1 MKKLL
6 LANLI
11 GIVTVFSLVSF
22 SGREAHYYVV
32 IGAFAKESNAIKF
45 TGYARNLY
53 LDAFYRYN
61 AERKLYYVHAMET
74 GRKDDARNWTLYLQH
89 EKGFTDAWVFTSPA
103 VVDNTSGVSLSD
115 TRAESEARYSGNRD
129 IPHSDYGDIA
139 SASGSD
145 NIVKYKQSE
154 NGVLADAEAAWTQVD
169 GLSFLSGMKGAASIR
184 KNAAVP
190 GNKVLTFVAETADGK
205 SIPTEVMM
213 VDYRKAKKLAGFS
226 TGDVIGLRS
235 SKQNQSI
242 TVVCDVFGY
251 GVETKTLNL
260 NSLSRA
266 RDVKQNSEGV
276 WEVRFKL
283 RPMKENEISILY
295 NTTFF
300 TDAAVLE
307 TPSKKQLD
315 QLLSLMK
322 ANPSY
327 KILIHSHC
335 NKGARR
341 TIKLAGKGGSCFDI
355 RNSVEK
361 TGSDKTLTK
370 ARGET
375 IKSYLVGNGIDSK
388 RIGVF
393 GWGSLDNLVSPASGN
408 AAINDRVEVE
418 LVHS

>member
-6 LANLI
+6 LANFI

-45 TGYARNLY
+45 TGYARNRY
-53 LDAFYRYN
+53 LDAFYKYN

-74 GRKDDARNWTLYLQH
+74 GRKDEARNWTLYLQH
-89 EKGFTDAWVFTSPA
+89 EKGFRDAWVFTSPA
-103 VVDNTSGVSLSD
+103 VVGDVSGVLL
-115 TRAESEARYSGNRD
+115 TEAPAETEARYSGNRD

-145 NIVKYKQSE
+145 NIVNYAREHDQASGME
-154 NGVLADAEAAWTQVD
+154 AEWTHID
-169 GLSFLSGMKGAASIR
+169 GLSFLAGMKGAASVR
-184 KNAAVP
+184 KNAAMP
-190 GNKVLTFVAETADGK
+190 GNKVLTFVVETGEGK
-205 SIPTEVMM
+205 SISTEVMM
-213 VDYRKAKKLAGFS
+213 VDYRKAQKLAGFT
-226 TGDVIGLRS
+226 TGDIIGLRS
-235 SKQNQSI
+235 SKQNPSI

-266 RDVKQNSEGV
+266 RDVKQNAEGV

-283 RPMKENEISILY
+283 KPMKENEISILY

-307 TPSKKQLD
+307 PSSKKQLD
-315 QLLSLMK
+315 QVLSLMK

-335 NKGARR
+335 NKGSRR

-355 RNSVEK
+355 STSVEK

-393 GWGSLDNLVSPASGN
+393 GWGSLDNLVNPASGN